1 MEQVEMYT
9 DGACLGNPG
18 RGGYGTI
25 LVFEMDCIEL
35 SGGYR
40 HTTNNRMELL
50 ACIMGLEALDHK
62 YAVTVISDS
71 KYLVDCVSKGW
82 VMTWRQNN
90 WKRKSGGR
98 AENVD
103 LWERFLALMEK
114 HQVQL
119 VWVKGHNGQ
128 PENERCDQ
136 LATNAANGSCLLEDV
151 GYTARA
157 VVLY

>member
-1 MEQVEMYT
+1 MEHVEIYT
-9 DGACLGNPG
+9 DGSCLGNPG

-25 LVFEMDCIEL
+25 LVFEDYYIEL

-50 ACIMGLEALDHK
+50 ACIMGLEALDHE
-62 YAVTVISDS
+62 YAVTVFSDS
-71 KYLVDCVSKGW
+71 KYLVDSVSLGW

-90 WKRKSGGR
+90 WKRKGRGR

-103 LWERFLALMEK
+103 LWERLLGLLEK

-119 VWVKGHNGQ
+119 VWVQGHNGQ
-128 PENERCDQ
+128 HENERCDQ
-136 LATNAANGSCLLEDV
+136 LATAASNGSCLLEDV

-157 VVLY
+157 VVL